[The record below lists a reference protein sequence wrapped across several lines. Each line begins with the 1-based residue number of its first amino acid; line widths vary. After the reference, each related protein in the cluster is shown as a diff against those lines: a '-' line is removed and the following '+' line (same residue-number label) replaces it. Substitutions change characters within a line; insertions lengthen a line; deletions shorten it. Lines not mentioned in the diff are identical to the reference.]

1 MNGTAV
7 PFIVTYYDDTTY
19 AVNFGQHPWYDSSSV
34 PSGYKALCT
43 QNLSTPTVPDGR
55 KYFDAITWKGTGV
68 GGDQT
73 ISGLNLQTK
82 ADLVWSKDMDT
93 AYHHVLFD
101 AVRGFGVRN
110 AYNTDQAFVDGNTYA
125 GRIKSTTNT
134 SITWENDGGT
144 GWYDVNN
151 EDYVAWV
158 WDAGSST
165 TSYSVGQLNNDQ
177 YDTSQNFSGNTSNPT
192 GAYGNASNAFD
203 GSLSTHASP
212 SYGNEM
218 TYTNPSAGS
227 YTIDTLEIY
236 ARIYSTAGTG
246 ELNGNDIMPQLATGT
261 RKWWTINGFKG
272 QTLNT
277 FKWGPNSGN
286 LEFQL
291 GAIRINGKILVD
303 TGTSVTNIPELAT
316 EVRANPAAGFSI
328 AKWSGASSTA
338 AIAHGL
344 SKPPEIQIIKDSNNN
359 YAGVFATTLLSNTTD
374 YMYLNSYT
382 STAAD
387 FGVTEPDYTSFVVG
401 QSANSNYF
409 TYSWHSVEGYSKMGT
424 YVANGDTSGE
434 GTFIYLGFRPKFFFL
449 KNSENGNSFC
459 ISDTAR
465 APFNV
470 VDNFLFPDDPMVETS
485 SSTYDHDIL
494 SNGIKIRGTYD
505 GINKSGD
512 VIIFMAF
519 AEHPFRS
526 SRAR

>member
-1 MNGTAV
+1 MFIFCDNGLTQLDNNARENYSTSLTTGDTIGIAFDLDAGTAQFYKNGSGLGSVDIRASNIMNGTAV
-7 PFIVTYYDDTTY
+7 PFIVTYYSGTIYGT
-19 AVNFGQHPWYDSSSV
+19 NFGQRAWYNSSSV
-34 PSGYKALCT
+34 PSGYKAICT
-43 QNLSTPTVPDGR
+43 QNLPDPTVPEGR

-73 ISGLNLQTK
+73 ITGLNLETE
-82 ADLVWSKDMDT
+82 ADLVWSKAMDT
-93 AYHHVLFD
+93 AYHHNLFD
-101 AVRGFGVRN
+101 NVRGFGSRN
-110 AYNTDQAFVDGNTYA
+110 AYNTDQAFTDGYTYA

-144 GWYDVNN
+144 AWYDVNN
-151 EDYVAWV
+151 EDYVSWV

-165 TSYSVGQLNNDQ
+165 TSYSVGQLNTTQ

-203 GSLSTHASP
+203 GSLSSHASP

-236 ARIYSTAGTG
+236 AQIYSTAATG
-246 ELNGNDIMPQLATGT
+246 ELNGTNIMPQLATGT

-291 GAIRINGKILVD
+291 GAIRINGKLLVD

-316 EVRANPAAGFSI
+316 DVRANPAAGFSI

-344 SKPPEIQIIKDSNNN
+344 SKPPEIQFIKDRNNN
-359 YAGVFATTLLSNTTD
+359 YAGVFATTLLGNTSD

-382 STAAD
+382 STAAN
-387 FGVTEPDYTSFVVG
+387 FGVRAPDYTSFVVG

-424 YVANGDTSGE
+424 YVANG
-434 GTFIYLGFRPKFFFL
+434 
-449 KNSENGNSFC
+449 
-459 ISDTAR
+459 
-465 APFNV
+465 
-470 VDNFLFPDDPMVETS
+470 
-485 SSTYDHDIL
+485 SST
-494 SNGIKIRGTYD
+494 GD
-505 GINKSGD
+505 GPVSYTHLTLPTTD
-512 VIIFMAF
+512 
-519 AEHPFRS
+519 
-526 SRAR
+526 